1 MKYLD
6 YLKQYTNF
14 DNVVVLFDEL
24 GFTDEEIMSKLEV
37 SKQTIYN
44 AQKRQE
50 PLIKALSDVA
60 DPKAIQYGNP
70 DINTI
75 VEAFKQ
81 AFGTTSASRFDR
93 FAAKRLADK
102 HGAENIVTVINALS
116 SRAGA
121 KFAPSVN
128 SVSELE
134 KKWVSVGK
142 FLNNESNDVMI
153 EL

>member
-6 YLKQYTNF
+6 YIKQYTNF
-14 DNVVVLFDEL
+14 DNVLVLFDEL
-24 GFTDEEIMSKLEV
+24 GFTDEEIMTKLEV

-50 PLIKALSDVA
+50 PLITALA
-60 DPKAIQYGNP
+60 AIPEPKAVQYGNP

-81 AFGTTSASRFDR
+81 SFGTTAASRYDR
-93 FAAKRLADK
+93 FAAKRLAEK
-102 HGAENIVTVINALS
+102 HGAENIVKVIQVLS
-116 SRAGA
+116 QRAGA